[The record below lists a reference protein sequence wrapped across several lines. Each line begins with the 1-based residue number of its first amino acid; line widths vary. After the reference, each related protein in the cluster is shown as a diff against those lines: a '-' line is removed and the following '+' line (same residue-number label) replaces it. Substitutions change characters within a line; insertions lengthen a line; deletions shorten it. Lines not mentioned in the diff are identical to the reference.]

1 VAWFTIVVHWGW
13 KGFILSGIAG
23 VYRSEKYVV
32 VERHR
37 HQFPQQCI
45 WCGRSV
51 AADEVPASPAAD
63 GDVKPP
69 ICRSCTAT
77 RNRLPKSVGFFG
89 IITFAAAPFVYSS
102 FGALVGG
109 ALLLT
114 GFIDLV
120 VAWRLHA
127 AASGFQAVRQ
137 DPQYVWIGGAHS
149 GFLDAMPSWNGMR
162 LGEMPAHRN

>member
-1 VAWFTIVVHWGW
+1 MARFTQVVHWVW
-13 KGFILSGIAG
+13 KGLILSGIAG
-23 VYRSEKYVV
+23 VYRSGKYVV

-51 AADEVPASPAAD
+51 AADEVPASPAPD

-69 ICRSCTAT
+69 MCPNCTAT
-77 RNRLPKSVGFFG
+77 RYRLPKSVGFFG

-102 FGALVGG
+102 FGALVAG
-109 ALLLT
+109 ALLLS

-120 VAWRLHA
+120 VAWRLHV
-127 AASGFQAVRQ
+127 AASGLQAVRQ
-137 DPQYVWIGGAHS
+137 DPQIR
-149 GFLDAMPSWNGMR
+149 LDPR
-162 LGEMPAHRN
+162 RP

>member
-1 VAWFTIVVHWGW
+1 M
-13 KGFILSGIAG
+13 ILSGIAG
-23 VYRSEKYVV
+23 VYHSEKYVV

-37 HQFPQQCI
+37 HRFPQQCI
-45 WCGRSV
+45 WCGC
-51 AADEVPASPAAD
+51 ALAENEVPASPDAD

-69 ICRSCTAT
+69 MCRKCTAT

-89 IITFAAAPFVYSS
+89 LITFAAAPFVYSS
-102 FGALVGG
+102 FGVLVAG

-120 VAWRLHA
+120 VAWRLHV

-137 DPQYVWIGGAHS
+137 DPQYVWISGAHS
-149 GFLDAMPSWNGMR
+149 SFLEAMPQWHGMK
-162 LGEMPAHRN
+162 LGEMVAHRN